1 MLQQAKKNKPSLL
14 ERYAIFIR
22 EQQHTQKAGDVVS
35 FVEMM
40 RNYRMVHRAHK
51 EALLATVSG
60 PNNTTSEA
68 LVMTAQQPA
77 FIVISTPACK
87 EDGLETHG
95 KAAHLLHL

>member
-1 MLQQAKKNKPSLL
+1 VQAAHFRKPGLL

-40 RNYRMVHRAHK
+40 RNYRMVHKAHK

-60 PNNTTSEA
+60 PVGS
-68 LVMTAQQPA
+68 
-77 FIVISTPACK
+77 
-87 EDGLETHG
+87 GLMFH
-95 KAAHLLHL
+95 